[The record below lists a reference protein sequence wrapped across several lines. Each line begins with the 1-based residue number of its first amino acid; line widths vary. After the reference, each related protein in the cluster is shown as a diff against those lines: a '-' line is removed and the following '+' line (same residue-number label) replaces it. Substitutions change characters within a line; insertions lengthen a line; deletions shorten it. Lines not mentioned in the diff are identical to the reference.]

1 MSRIEAKK
9 FSEAKMERA
18 EKRWTWNPKRARI
31 ASKSFHKA
39 SRAASKRALK
49 NFVA

>member
-18 EKRWTWNPKRARI
+18 EKRWTWNPKRARV
-31 ASKSFHKA
+31 ASRSFNKA
-39 SRAASKRALK
+39 SRAAAKLSLKR
-49 NFVA
+49 FVA